1 MSKYRL
7 QIIGCGDAFAS
18 GGRLHTCFHL
28 KAGEQ
33 QVLIDCG
40 ATSLHGLKH
49 RGVDPDQIDM
59 ILISHFHGDHYA
71 GIPFFLM
78 DAAVRK
84 RKRKLV
90 IVTPLTGEA
99 RIKALLQLLYP
110 GSDKTE
116 GLPVEFLE
124 YVPDE
129 QIDLGII
136 ALEAFPVVHSEA
148 ALSHGLRISIGN
160 KVLSYFGDT
169 SWTDKLIPL
178 SKDADLF
185 ICECNFYDTQTA
197 THMDYLSLTANVP
210 RLSYQ
215 KILLTHLGEEILRNI
230 EKVGLPVAKDGLV
243 VEF

>member
-1 MSKYRL
+1 MSKNRL
-7 QIIGCGDAFAS
+7 KIIGCGDAFAS

-28 KAGEQ
+28 KAREQ

-49 RGVDPDQIDM
+49 RGVDPDRIDM
-59 ILISHFHGDHYA
+59 ILVSHLHGDHYA
-71 GIPFFLM
+71 GIPFLLM

-84 RKRKLV
+84 RERKLV
-90 IVTPLTGEA
+90 IVTPLTGES

-124 YVPDE
+124 YEPGE
-129 QIDLGII
+129 QIDLGFI

-148 ALSHGLRISIGN
+148 ALSHGLRILIGE
-160 KVLSYFGDT
+160 KVLSYSGDT
-169 SWTDKLIPL
+169 CWTDKLIPL

-185 ICECNFYDTQTA
+185 ICECNFYATKTD
-197 THMDYLSLTANVP
+197 THMDYLSLIANLP

-215 KILLTHLGEEILRNI
+215 KILLTHLGEEMLRHMD
-230 EKVGLPVAKDGLV
+230 KVRLPVAEDGMV
-243 VEF
+243 IEF